1 MNPPR
6 KIQFDLLANA
16 RDSLR
21 QSIDLI
27 AWKDGPTDHARLKH
41 AIISAAHSIELLLKE
56 RLRQVHPAFVWE
68 KVDEYPKLDKR
79 TVTVDTAISRL
90 RTIAAVDIS
99 KDDERNL
106 KSLRMTRNAIEHYE
120 WTTTEKEAKILVGNA
135 LSFALTFAAEN
146 LGTNL
151 EGDFKRDDTWRELLR
166 ELSEFTHVHGQRIAA
181 RHRREGSFTI
191 YCDECEVESVPSG
204 GGSCELC
211 GHWQVDDD
219 SWDDEPETP

>member
-6 KIQFDLLANA
+6 KIQFDLLTNA

-21 QSIDLI
+21 QSIQLI
-27 AWKDGPTDHARLKH
+27 AWKDDFGPPGDARLKH
-41 AIISAAHSIELLLKE
+41 AIINAAHSIELLLKE

-99 KDDERNL
+99 EDDERIL
-106 KSLRMTRNAIEHYE
+106 KSLRVTRNAIEHYE
-120 WTTTEKEAKILVGNA
+120 WSTNEREAKIIIGNA
-135 LSFALTFAAEN
+135 ISFALTFAAEH

-151 EGDFKRDDTWRELLR
+151 ERDFKRDDTWRALLLELY
-166 ELSEFTHVHGQRIAA
+166 EFTRAHGKRIAA
-181 RHRREGSFTI
+181 RYEREGKYTI
-191 YCDECEVESVPSG
+191 YCDQCEGDSAPSS

-211 GHWQVDDD
+211 GHWQKVDSAISDD
-219 SWDDEPETP
+219 T

>member
-1 MNPPR
+1 MKSPR
-6 KIQFDLLANA
+6 KIQFDLLTNA

-21 QSIDLI
+21 QSIELI
-27 AWKDGPTDHARLKH
+27 AWNDDFGPTDHARLKH
-41 AIISAAHSIELLLKE
+41 AIINAAHSIELFLKE

-79 TVTVDTAISRL
+79 TVTVDTAVSRL

-99 KDDERNL
+99 EDDERNL

-120 WTTTEKEAKILVGNA
+120 WTTTEKEAKIIIGNE
-135 LSFALTFAAEN
+135 LSFALTFAREH

-151 EGDFKRDDTWRELLR
+151 ERDFKQDDTWRELLR
-166 ELSEFTHVHGQRIAA
+166 QLNEFTRAHGRRIAA
-181 RHRREGSFTI
+181 RYEKEGKFTI
-191 YCDECEVESVPSG
+191 VCDECEGDSVPWD

-211 GHWQVDDD
+211 GHWQVDGDTSDD
-219 SWDDEPETP
+219 A